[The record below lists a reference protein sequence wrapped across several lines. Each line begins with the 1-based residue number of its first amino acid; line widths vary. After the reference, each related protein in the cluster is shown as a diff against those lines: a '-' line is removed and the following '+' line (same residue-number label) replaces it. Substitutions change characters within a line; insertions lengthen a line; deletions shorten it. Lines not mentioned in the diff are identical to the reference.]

1 MLYNVRSNND
11 LTNNFASY
19 LINEY
24 VMLWCNWP
32 VLQASGLADCLCAGF
47 GAGPSLATPQRT
59 GRRRMLL
66 VQRLQLHVQRPP
78 HYAQPRP
85 LAPRQTTIRRAAR
98 RPGLPHLRQV
108 RSLLLFFSPPA
119 QSCTQVNQARHTK
132 LWLQRQFTLL
142 PWCRGKIPHLLF
154 AEPWKGVGKG
164 MSRDSEWQW
173 H

>member
-32 VLQASGLADCLCAGF
+32 VLQATGLADCLCVGF

-108 RSLLLFFSPPA
+108 RSLLLFFKPTS
-119 QSCTQVNQARHTK
+119 TK
-132 LWLQRQFTLL
+132 PHAGKLGQTYKIMVATAIYSVTMVSWKDTAFTL
-142 PWCRGKIPHLLF
+142 CR
-154 AEPWKGVGKG
+154 AMERRWKRNVK
-164 MSRDSEWQW
+164 RQ
-173 H
+173 